1 MNPALQGLLTIAIG
15 VGGCVAYFYLSNVF
29 LDKVL
34 FPAKGEHAGRN
45 INRASMVRPWLFLA
59 PALIALGLYLAYPV
73 VQTLLLSLSERLPGG
88 RSQYVGFENYRRMM
102 AEDKFWEAMRN
113 NMLWLAIVPA
123 AATAIGLLVAQL
135 TDRIKWG
142 SFAKSLIFMPMAI
155 SFVGAAVIFK
165 LIYDARPVE
174 QNQIGILNAVW
185 LQFDGGFGSI
195 LLLKVLP
202 ALIFLAFGA
211 LVLYGAWL
219 VFRPIIRPEPHHT
232 RSFWVNLLRLIG
244 TVLLVWFGVLA
255 LMNVVSILGSHLGYG
270 EPQTWL
276 TIPFWNNFFLMVV
289 LIWIQT
295 GFAMVILSAALR
307 GIPEETIEAAIID
320 GANPFQIFF
329 KIKVPQIMG
338 TIVVVWT
345 TITIVVLKI
354 FDIVFAMTNG
364 QWETQVLAN
373 YMYDKLFRSNDWGVG
388 SASAMVIM
396 LLVTPI
402 LVWNVYNA
410 RKEMR

>member
-1 MNPALQGLLTIAIG
+1 MNPALQGLITILFG
-15 VGGCVAYFYLSNVF
+15 VGGCVAYFYLSNLF

-34 FPAKGEHAGRN
+34 FPARGKNAGQN
-45 INRASMVRPWLFLA
+45 INRANMVRPWLFLA
-59 PALIALGLYLAYPV
+59 PALVALGLYLAYPV
-73 VQTLLLSLSERLPGG
+73 VETFRLSVTERLPGG
-88 RSQYVGFENYRRMM
+88 ASQFVGFENYRRML

-113 NMLWLAIVPA
+113 NMLWLLIVPA
-123 AATAIGLLVAQL
+123 AATAMGLLVAQL

-165 LIYDARPVE
+165 LIYDARPAG
-174 QNQIGILNAVW
+174 QSQIGILNAMW
-185 LQFDGGFGSI
+185 LEFDGGIGSI
-195 LLLKVLP
+195 IILQIIP
-202 ALIFLAFGA
+202 ILIFAFFAVVVFYAAWITAGPVIKPNPHSQISTVFKA
-211 LVLYGAWL
+211 LRIVAAAIFVWL
-219 VFRPIIRPEPHHT
+219 
-232 RSFWVNLLRLIG
+232 
-244 TVLLVWFGVLA
+244 GVLA
-255 LMNVVSILGSHLGYG
+255 ALNVVDVATAQFDYG
-270 EPQTWL
+270 QPQTWL

-307 GIPEETIEAAIID
+307 GIPEETVEAAVVD

-329 KIKVPQIMG
+329 KIKIPQIMG

>member
-1 MNPALQGLLTIAIG
+1 MSPALQGLITIFIG
-15 VGGCVAYFYLSNVF
+15 VGGCLAYFYGSNIF

-34 FPAKGEHAGRN
+34 FPAKGIHAGRN
-45 INRASMVRPWLFLA
+45 INRANMVRPWLFLM
-59 PALIALGLYLAYPV
+59 PALLALGLYLAYPV
-73 VQTLLLSLSERLPGG
+73 VETFRLSLSERLPGG
-88 RSQYVGFENYRRMM
+88 VSQYVGFDNYRRMF

-113 NMLWLAIVPA
+113 NLLWLLIVPA
-123 AATAIGLLVAQL
+123 AATALGLLVAQL

-165 LIYDARPVE
+165 LIYDARPAD
-174 QNQIGILNAVW
+174 QNQIGILNALW
-185 LQFDGGFGSI
+185 LQFDGGFGSVLI
-195 LLLKVLP
+195 LRVIPALMFAGFAAVVGYAAYLIGRPIVKPAAHVVEGSFLKVLRV
-202 ALIFLAFGA
+202 IGA
-211 LVLYGAWL
+211 G
-219 VFRPIIRPEPHHT
+219 
-232 RSFWVNLLRLIG
+232 
-244 TVLLVWFGVLA
+244 LLVWVAVLS
-255 LMNVVSILGSHLGYG
+255 LLNVIDAATLAMPYG
-270 EPQTWL
+270 EQQTWL
-276 TIPFWNNFFLMVV
+276 TVPFWNNFFLMVV

-307 GIPEETIEAAIID
+307 GIPEDTIEAAIID

-329 KIKVPQIMG
+329 KIKVPQIMN

-345 TITIVVLKI
+345 TITIVVLKV

-388 SASAMVIM
+388 SASAMIIM